1 MISGSSIDNPREPF
15 TRISVSEAKEK
26 LETDQAV
33 MIDVRDPHEYAEVHA
48 SGVLLVPVKGRE
60 LKITFDDWIFK
71 QDERVAIN
79 RATMTKF
86 GFKVAEL
93 TVVFVKD

>member
-1 MISGSSIDNPREPF
+1 MADKDPREPF

-48 SGVLLVPVKGRE
+48 SGVLLV
-60 LKITFDDWIFK
+60 
-71 QDERVAIN
+71 
-79 RATMTKF
+79 
-86 GFKVAEL
+86 
-93 TVVFVKD
+93 TVSYTHLPLPTSDLV

>member
-1 MISGSSIDNPREPF
+1 MADKDPREPF

-48 SGVLLVPVKGRE
+48 STIKKHA
-60 LKITFDDWIFK
+60 KIH
-71 QDERVAIN
+71 
-79 RATMTKF
+79 
-86 GFKVAEL
+86 
-93 TVVFVKD
+93 